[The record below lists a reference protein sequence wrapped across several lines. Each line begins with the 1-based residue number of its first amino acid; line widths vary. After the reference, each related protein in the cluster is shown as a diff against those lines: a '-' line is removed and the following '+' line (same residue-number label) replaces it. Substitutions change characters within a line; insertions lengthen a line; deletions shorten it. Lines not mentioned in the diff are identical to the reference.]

1 MLCRCEVLAVAGFPC
16 GGTERWPASENA
28 VRDLMTPSKVQL
40 EEAAPRFSL
49 SLREWWG
56 GKRQRDHQ
64 GTMERREGR
73 EAMTREENQVKE
85 SKSIDTNA
93 GIGI

>member
-56 GKRQRDHQ
+56 VRDRETTRNHGEKGGQRGNDQRRKTSKR
-64 GTMERREGR
+64 E
-73 EAMTREENQVKE
+73 
-85 SKSIDTNA
+85 
-93 GIGI
+93 

>member
-49 SLREWWG
+49 SLHEWWG
-56 GKRQRDHQ
+56 VRDRE
-64 GTMERREGR
+64 TTREPWREGR
-73 EAMTREENQVKE
+73 AERQ
-85 SKSIDTNA
+85 
-93 GIGI
+93 